1 MSDLIDEKLE
11 EIVAACQRYGIE
23 RLFVFFCSAL
33 RDDFKPGESD
43 IDLLVEF
50 GPLEITK
57 RFHVY
62 LDAREAFRN
71 IFQADVELVM
81 QGAVKNKVIASEI
94 DRTKSWFMVRDLS
107 AYLQDVLEACN
118 AIKDVICGISLEEYR
133 SMRAVRSAEEREIII
148 IGEALRR
155 VSALDERLFDYIC
168 NSRPIVDFRN
178 FLAHDYG
185 AVDDDAVFGL
195 VYSDLIVL
203 KGQANKV
210 WSSELLMSCWIQY
223 IWPKIFS

>member
-1 MSDLIDEKLE
+1 MSVLIDEKLE

-23 RLFVFFCSAL
+23 RLFVFCSAL
-33 RDDFKPGESD
+33 RDDFMPGESD

-81 QGAVKNKVIASEI
+81 QGAVKNNVIASEI

-118 AIKDVICGISLEEYR
+118 VIEDVICGISLEEYR
-133 SMRAVRSAEEREIII
+133 SMRAVRSAEEREFII

-155 VSALDERLFDYIC
+155 VSALDERLFDYIS

-185 AVDDDAVFGL
+185 AVDDAAVFGL

-210 WSSELLMSCWIQY
+210 WSSELPMSCWILY

>member
-1 MSDLIDEKLE
+1 MSVLIDEKLE

-23 RLFVFFCSAL
+23 RLFVFCSAL
-33 RDDFKPGESD
+33 RDDVKPGESD

-71 IFQADVELVM
+71 IFQADVVLVM

-118 AIKDVICGISLEEYR
+118 AIEDVICGISLEEYR
-133 SMRAVRSAEEREIII
+133 SMRAVRSAEEREFII

-155 VSALDERLFDYIC
+155 VSALDERLFDYIS
-168 NSRPIVDFRN
+168 NSRPIVTLETF
-178 FLAHDYG
+178 
-185 AVDDDAVFGL
+185 
-195 VYSDLIVL
+195 
-203 KGQANKV
+203 
-210 WSSELLMSCWIQY
+210 LLMTTEQLMTTPSSGLSTQT
-223 IWPKIFS
+223 